1 MNAMEKINVINNKE
15 KQRFELD
22 LGTDVAYMEYR
33 FQNNTKVLMHTYV
46 PEKYRGKGNAQK
58 FIQQVLD
65 DQRKAKSQVMVNCAA
80 VTRFIREHPEY
91 NDLVAKFRPAV
102 LSKR

>member
-1 MNAMEKINVINNKE
+1 MEKTNIINNKE
-15 KQRFELD
+15 KHRFEMD
-22 LGTDVAYMEYR
+22 LGTDMAYMEYR
-33 FQNNTKVLMHTYV
+33 FQNGTKVLMHTYI

-65 DQRKAKSQVMVNCAA
+65 TQRKAKTQVMVNCAA
-80 VTRFIREHPEY
+80 VSRFIKEHPEY
-91 NDLVAKFRPAV
+91 NDLVVKFRPAV

>member
-1 MNAMEKINVINNKE
+1 MSAMEKVNVVNNKE

-46 PEKYRGKGNAQK
+46 PEKYRGKGNAQR

-65 DQRKAKSQVMVNCAA
+65 DQRKAKTQVMVNCAA